1 MQGANGPVCPFCKGP
16 ISTDLERHGGA
27 CPHCLLE
34 VPGDDAPTD
43 PGLELRNK
51 QKAAAMAAA
60 AAKAKR
66 NRAMVALGGVLS
78 ICLMGVTV
86 LYLQDLEERRTYIPP
101 EYYQLPLEDM
111 SLADPDPVPAET
123 VASVTPGTPT
133 KVNPSNTVAS
143 VTPSP
148 TTNGTPADDREAMN
162 QALTAAQKGQ
172 NTTKPS
178 IKTQKVTDPSAPPA
192 TSIPDFVSQSVG
204 GAGSVSIPGI
214 TLSNSSE
221 VLTDIK
227 QIQDMVGR
235 VSGAY
240 KGQIKACYAARVKSA
255 PDLKGMYSIVFTVSP
270 DGTTHDVKVSGN
282 PEDKEL
288 QECMKQRVET
298 WHYQHINKEFKAATQ
313 YRLSATGW

>member
-1 MQGANGPVCPFCKGP
+1 
-16 ISTDLERHGGA
+16 
-27 CPHCLLE
+27 
-34 VPGDDAPTD
+34 
-43 PGLELRNK
+43 
-51 QKAAAMAAA
+51 MAAA

-148 TTNGTPADDREAMN
+148 TTNGTLADDREAMN

-178 IKTQKVTDPSAPPA
+178 IKAQKVTGPSTPPA
-192 TSIPDFVSQSVG
+192 ANIPDFVSQSVG
-204 GAGSVSIPGI
+204 GTGNVSIPGI
-214 TLSNSSE
+214 TLSNNSE

>member
-66 NRAMVALGGVLS
+66 NRVFAALGGVLS
-78 ICLMGVTV
+78 ICLMGATV

-111 SLADPDPVPAET
+111 SLADPDPAPVEAVANVASTPSPKAT
-123 VASVTPGTPT
+123 PGSAVASVTP
-133 KVNPSNTVAS
+133 
-143 VTPSP
+143 
-148 TTNGTPADDREAMN
+148 TPASTPVDDREALN
-162 QALTAAQKGQ
+162 QALNAAQKGQ

-178 IKTQKVTDPSAPPA
+178 IKTPKATTPGTPPA
-192 TSIPDFVSQSVG
+192 ANIPDFATQSVG
-204 GAGSVSIPGI
+204 GAGSVSVPGI
-214 TLSNSSE
+214 SLSNNSE

-288 QECMKQRVET
+288 QDCMKQRVET